1 MMETEVQITLLFLGA
16 GILAYVI
23 IPGLLVIWDRVL
35 DYMGGAN
42 ARHECQRHEALRRS
56 KIFDRE
62 LEKPSGFEVLIRE
75 RSVKSTGAGER
86 TPAPYFLSHCHYP
99 HINLNHLL
107 PDNFSADSRFPID
120 QNHYT
125 L

>member
-42 ARHECQRHEALRRS
+42 GKA
-56 KIFDRE
+56 
-62 LEKPSGFEVLIRE
+62 
-75 RSVKSTGAGER
+75 
-86 TPAPYFLSHCHYP
+86 
-99 HINLNHLL
+99 
-107 PDNFSADSRFPID
+107 
-120 QNHYT
+120 
-125 L
+125 